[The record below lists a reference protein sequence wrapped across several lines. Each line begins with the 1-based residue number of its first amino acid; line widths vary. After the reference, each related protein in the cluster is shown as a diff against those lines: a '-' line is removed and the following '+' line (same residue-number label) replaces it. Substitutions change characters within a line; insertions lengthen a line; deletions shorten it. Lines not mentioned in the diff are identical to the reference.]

1 MSLYPEEFGKQFIQV
16 YKDRLIP
23 DFIRQYYPEFSNVVE
38 AWLESLDKE
47 DQPQADIQD
56 RYGAYGLLVRIHE
69 LIDIDKTDEE
79 FLALFITQYLFSTQ
93 PTVLELLDVRTLIR
107 NSKRL
112 WAEKGKLSAFRFLF
126 YLVDSSIVITEP
138 QPLIWKTSEKGH
150 LLSGADITEDP
161 DYESKH
167 FHDNI
172 YYTNYVYGV
181 NTSVSPAVTRE
192 LLYKYLHPVGFS
204 LYLDFYDFTNDGF
217 PVEWSWTA
225 YDSELAIPIDLAFLL
240 APSTVLTQLTAW
252 VEPEIVYTLGD
263 SFLSY
268 DPTYE
273 EIWDK
278 TVDTEFYAIEDFGHV
293 PIEDFTDK
301 ATELFRWKPKAE
313 VVVVPP

>member
-1 MSLYPEEFGKQFIQV
+1 MSLYPEEFGKKFIQV

-38 AWLESLDKE
+38 AWLESYDKSE
-47 DQPQADIQD
+47 QAEEDIQD
-56 RYGAYGLLVRIHE
+56 RYGAYSLLIRIHE

-79 FLALFITQYLFSTQ
+79 FLTLFITQYLFSTQ
-93 PTVLELLDVRTLIR
+93 PVILELMDVRMLIR

-138 QPLIWKTSEKGH
+138 QPLIWKASEKGH
-150 LLSGADITEDP
+150 LLSGAAIGDDP
-161 DYESKH
+161 DYESKRL
-167 FHDNI
+167 HDNI
-172 YYTNYVYGV
+172 FYTHYVYGV
-181 NTSVSPAVTRE
+181 NTSVSPDTTRE

-204 LYLDFYDFTNDGF
+204 LYLDYYDFANDGF
-217 PVEWSWTA
+217 PLEWTWTA
-225 YDSELAIPIDLAFLL
+225 YDSELGIPIDLALL
-240 APSTVLTQLTAW
+240 LNPSTVLSQLVSET
-252 VEPEIVYTLGD
+252 VFHIVYTLGT

-268 DPTYE
+268 DPTYD

-293 PIEDFTDK
+293 PIQDFADK
-301 ATELFRWKPKAE
+301 ADELFRWKPKAE
-313 VVVVPP
+313 VVIVPP